1 MRLHGILI
9 CFLLATTMSVVAADE
24 TVMNV
29 FVDRK
34 CGRINQALAGVSQGG
49 NAGSYLKDGTRTGM
63 KDLPVR
69 IVRLE
74 MVTGSHI
81 YGLYNPVTKVWNWE
95 KLDREIE
102 NIKGS
107 GAEVMINLF
116 GTPSWMSTAPKAKVP
131 AFAPPRDYREYADY
145 CAAIVR
151 HVNLEKHYGIKYWEI
166 WNEPSGNYFWTGWKQ
181 GKETFFE
188 LYAVTAKAIKAADPA
203 IKVGGFADNAYYLE
217 HYRDFFAYAKSHNAP
232 IDFLTIHWY
241 GDWHQDGWRH
251 PEWFDSFAEK
261 AMALYRKSFGH
272 EVPLFY
278 SEWNL
283 IAESKGKYQA
293 SQVAA
298 YAASA
303 LCRMQQNNKLSG
315 AMFFRI
321 EPYRDPCSSLLDR
334 GNRTK
339 APWRILK
346 MFTMLP
352 ETRLQTTCDAPD
364 ITLLAGG
371 DREKVSAMIV
381 RYDVD
386 GKPECKNLHLD
397 FSGLIP
403 GSSYLMRLCREDE
416 TTAGQTGTLTWQAEK
431 MLVADA
437 KGTARYLLPLNQY
450 AVVMATLAYVKP

>member
-1 MRLHGILI
+1 MRLNGVLA
-9 CFLLATTMSVVAADE
+9 CALLVMTMSEAAADE
-24 TVMNV
+24 TVTNV
-29 FVDRK
+29 FADRQ

-49 NAGSYLKDGTRTGM
+49 NAGSYLKDGVRAGM

-69 IVRLE
+69 LVRLE
-74 MVTGSHI
+74 MVTGSQI
-81 YGLYNPVTKVWNWE
+81 YRLYNPQTKVWNWE

-102 NIKGS
+102 NIQKS

-116 GTPSWMSTAPKAKVP
+116 GTPAWMSSAPQAKIP
-131 AFAPPRDYREYADY
+131 IFAPPRDYREYADY

-166 WNEPSGNYFWTGWKQ
+166 WNEPSGNYFWTTWHK
-181 GKETFFE
+181 GKNTFFE

-203 IKVGGFADNAYYLE
+203 VKVGGFADNAYYLE
-217 HYRDFFAYAKSHNAP
+217 HYRDFFAYAKSRNAP

-241 GDWHQDGWRH
+241 GDWHQDGRRH
-251 PEWFDSFAEK
+251 PEWFDAFAEK
-261 AMALYRKSFGH
+261 TMELFRKSFGH

-283 IAESKGKYQA
+283 IAESKGQYQA

-303 LCRMQQNNKLSG
+303 LCRMQQNNKISG

-321 EPYRDPCSSLLDR
+321 EPYRDPSSSLLDR
-334 GNRTK
+334 GNRTR

-352 ETRLQTTCDAPD
+352 ETRLQTTCAAPD
-364 ITLLAGG
+364 ITILAGG
-371 DREKVSAMIV
+371 DREKVSAMVV

-386 GKPECKNLHLD
+386 GKPECRNIRVD

-403 GSSYLMRLCREDE
+403 GSSYLVRICREDE
-416 TTAGQTGTLTWQAEK
+416 MTAGQAGALTCQTEK
-431 MLVADA
+431 TLVADA
-437 KGTARYLLPLNQY
+437 RGTVRYHLSLDQY
-450 AVVMATLAYVKP
+450 AVTMATLAYVKP